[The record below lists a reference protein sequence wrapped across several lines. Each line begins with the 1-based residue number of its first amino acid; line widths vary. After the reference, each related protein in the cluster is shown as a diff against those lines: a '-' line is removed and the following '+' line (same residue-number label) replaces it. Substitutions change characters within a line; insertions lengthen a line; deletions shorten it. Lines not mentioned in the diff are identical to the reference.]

1 MTGVNG
7 SGVGN
12 ITGSNTGSGSG
23 PISYTSDFVSFLNGT
38 RTYDLS
44 LSSLK
49 DTATS
54 TTGPKFNPS
63 SSIAGFEFGNIKAGT
78 GSISG
83 SFDANGFVPSPVPEP
98 ATLSLLGIGGV
109 LAMGAARL
117 RRRK

>member
-12 ITGSNTGSGSG
+12 IAGSNTGVGSG
-23 PISYTSDFVSFLNGT
+23 PISYTSDFVNFLNGD
-38 RTYDLS
+38 RTYNFS
-44 LSSLK
+44 LSGLK
-49 DTATS
+49 DTAS
-54 TTGPKFNPS
+54 NTTGPKFNPT
-63 SSIAGFEFGNIKAGT
+63 SSIPGFEFGNIKAGT

-83 SFDANGFVPSPVPEP
+83 SFEASGFVAPAVPEP

-109 LAMGAARL
+109 LALGAARL